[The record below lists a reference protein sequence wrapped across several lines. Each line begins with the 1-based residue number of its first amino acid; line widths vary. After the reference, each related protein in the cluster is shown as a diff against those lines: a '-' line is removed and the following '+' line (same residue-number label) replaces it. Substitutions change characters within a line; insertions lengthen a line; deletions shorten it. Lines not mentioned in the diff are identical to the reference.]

1 MKPSG
6 IGGQAVIEGIMMRNK
21 NKYSIAVRKPDNE
34 IEVVVKESRDLTEK
48 HQWLNF
54 PIIRGI
60 VSFVDSLVTGIS
72 TINYSASFYD
82 DPAEQEK
89 TKIDEVGKNI
99 LKDKFE
105 SVLMAVT
112 VILSIFFAIGLFMV
126 LPYLAARLVSK
137 YIISKTLL
145 NFIEGVVR
153 LLIFVIYILLISMM
167 KDIKRT
173 FMYHG
178 AEHKCINCIEN
189 GARLTPENVKNSSR
203 YHKRCGTS
211 FLFFVMF
218 ISIVFFIFI
227 RVDNTALQ
235 ILIRIL
241 LIPVIAGVSY
251 EVIRWAGKND
261 NAFVRVLSKPGM
273 WFQKLTTREPDMD
286 MIEVAIRAVEEVFDW
301 RQFIAEYYSEADNPV
316 EALVASEAELAIS
329 GSLIHGNEETRTI
342 DIEEQKS
349 EDNQETEL
357 TPEQKYLQMGREMEF
372 GMDDTD
378 RESFAFV
385 YEASDESESTVYDNS
400 NDYNAD
406 DKAEELTEEEVV
418 AGFEFET
425 GKEPEEEQYPEDVP
439 MFKQK
444 AGRQIIMMTIRE
456 AVKWGAKRLRD
467 NNVDNADHD
476 SFELLSAINGM
487 TRTFYLVNG
496 DSMLSEENFLLYE
509 EYIDKRAAH
518 VPLQHILGKAYFYG
532 YEFEVNEDVLIPR
545 PDTEV
550 LVGEVIKVTRN
561 GDNILDMCTGSG
573 CIGITLAK
581 KFPESRVLGVDVS
594 EKALKVAQKNK
605 HNLEADNIDF
615 MLSDLFGELGND
627 ITFNTIVSNP
637 PYIPTKVI
645 ETLQDEVRLH
655 DPLLA
660 LDGTEDGLMFYRKI
674 TEKAREYLKT
684 DGYLCY
690 EIGAEQAAD
699 VSEIMKQ
706 AGLRD
711 ITVVKDLAGLDRVV
725 MGRK

>member
-1 MKPSG
+1 MKPSN
-6 IGGQAVIEGIMMRNK
+6 IGGQAVMEGIMMRHK
-21 NKYSIAVRKPDNE
+21 DKYSIAVRRPDKE
-34 IEVVVKESRDLTEK
+34 IEVKVEDYKCIFGKARIWRK
-48 HQWLNF
+48 
-54 PIIRGI
+54 PIIRGM
-60 VSFVDSLVTGIS
+60 VSFIDSLVTG
-72 TINYSASFYD
+72 TKCLMYSAEI
-82 DPAEQEK
+82 AG
-89 TKIDEVGKNI
+89 DEEDEEETRKNAALSPEE
-99 LKDKFE
+99 LKAKKKKEDKAFKA
-105 SVLMAVT
+105 LLYVT
-112 VILSIFFAIGLFMV
+112 VAVSIVISVAAFMLLPYALASLCRKVGASEVVVTIVEAFVKLGLFMG
-126 LPYLAARLVSK
+126 YM
-137 YIISKTLL
+137 I
-145 NFIEGVVR
+145 
-153 LLIFVIYILLISMM
+153 LISRM
-167 KDIKRT
+167 KDIQRT

-444 AGRQIIMMTIRE
+444 
-456 AVKWGAKRLRD
+456 RL
-467 NNVDNADHD
+467 
-476 SFELLSAINGM
+476 
-487 TRTFYLVNG
+487 
-496 DSMLSEENFLLYE
+496 
-509 EYIDKRAAH
+509 
-518 VPLQHILGKAYFYG
+518 
-532 YEFEVNEDVLIPR
+532 EDR
-545 PDTEV
+545 
-550 LVGEVIKVTRN
+550 
-561 GDNILDMCTGSG
+561 
-573 CIGITLAK
+573 
-581 KFPESRVLGVDVS
+581 
-594 EKALKVAQKNK
+594 
-605 HNLEADNIDF
+605 
-615 MLSDLFGELGND
+615 
-627 ITFNTIVSNP
+627 
-637 PYIPTKVI
+637 
-645 ETLQDEVRLH
+645 
-655 DPLLA
+655 
-660 LDGTEDGLMFYRKI
+660 
-674 TEKAREYLKT
+674 
-684 DGYLCY
+684 
-690 EIGAEQAAD
+690 
-699 VSEIMKQ
+699 
-706 AGLRD
+706 
-711 ITVVKDLAGLDRVV
+711 
-725 MGRK
+725 